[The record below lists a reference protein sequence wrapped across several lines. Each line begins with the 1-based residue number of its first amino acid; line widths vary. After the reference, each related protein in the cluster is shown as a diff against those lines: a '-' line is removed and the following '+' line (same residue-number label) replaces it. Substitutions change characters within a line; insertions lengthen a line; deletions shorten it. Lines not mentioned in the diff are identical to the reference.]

1 MNQPQLFPDQVAI
14 TIPKVSRGSTI
25 QERFEA
31 FHRAN
36 PHVYAAYRSAALQLV
51 RQGITQYGIAGL
63 TERLRWDYAIQ
74 TKGEPFKI
82 CNDFRSRYAR
92 LLAHNEP
99 ELKNFFE
106 FRQLREK
113 HCEVES

>member
-1 MNQPQLFPDQVAI
+1 MNQLQLFPELTAI
-14 TIPKVSRGSTI
+14 TTPRMSRESTI

-36 PHVYAAYRSAALQLV
+36 PQVYAAYRSAALQLV
-51 RQGITQYGIAGL
+51 RQGIAHYGIAGL

-92 LLAHNEP
+92 LLAQREP
-99 ELKNFFE
+99 ELKDFFE
-106 FRQLREK
+106 FRQLRERN
-113 HCEVES
+113 CEAES